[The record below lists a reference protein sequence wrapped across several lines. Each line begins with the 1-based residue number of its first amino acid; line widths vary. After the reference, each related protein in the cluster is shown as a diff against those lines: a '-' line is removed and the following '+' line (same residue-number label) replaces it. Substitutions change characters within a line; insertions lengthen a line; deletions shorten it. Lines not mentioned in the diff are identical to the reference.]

1 MGGSL
6 CIYVYVVGDEI
17 YSGKIVVVIWKLF
30 FFYIDW
36 EIGFFFFFFY
46 EGSYIFGGLML
57 SIMLII

>member
-36 EIGFFFFFFY
+36 EIGFFFFFY
-46 EGSYIFGGLML
+46 EGSNIFGGLVL